1 MWMVSTK
8 LTMVVRYRTRIQ
20 WKSIFC
26 SHNIHPS
33 FIHPSWCTGGC
44 WFNLACVGIK
54 LWWLREREREKAH
67 AHELWQSGRGNLLH
81 DAWCKIK
88 FPSFSFLLP
97 SFFLF
102 SFFSFF
108 FLLYMYLSIY
118 LFIYFY
124 ISLYIFF
131 FSSVLGWLA
140 PLCLCV
146 NVKKKLVYLGN
157 RNLIRKISQ
166 CYYIEVKI
174 CDMVFSKD
182 TRIAKWDF
190 EDFRWH
196 VQNKKKGEGKRD
208 KWEELGRSKKR

>member
-1 MWMVSTK
+1 MKKCFLFT
-8 LTMVVRYRTRIQ
+8 
-20 WKSIFC
+20 
-26 SHNIHPS
+26 HHPS
-33 FIHPSWCTGGC
+33 FIHPSFMVHWWVLVQCSLC
-44 WFNLACVGIK
+44 WDQIMVV
-54 LWWLREREREKAH
+54 EREREKAH

-81 DAWCKIK
+81 DAWCMMQNKIPLL
-88 FPSFSFLLP
+88 FFFASFLL
-97 SFFLF
+97 SL
-102 SFFSFF
+102 FF
-108 FLLYMYLSIY
+108 FFFFFPSIYVFIY